1 MKTGIYW
8 QDPKY
13 ALRPGRDFIFDPSL
27 VLYLPL
33 HKLDGASIMSRD
45 PYGHLCSVTGALW
58 TPNGREFDGIDDE
71 IDCGNNSI
79 LDFTSGDFS
88 IDLWINQASSPL
100 DNAYIINRG
109 NYNLSGWYIWFWNA
123 GNEMQFYTNQD
134 TPGVQSTT
142 MDMTFDTWLHLA
154 LVRSGTVATWYQN
167 TVDVTKNHGIHIDP
181 TSVSQA
187 LKIGAFPSDDFKGT
201 IGEVRIYN
209 RVLTPLEIQRNY
221 LATKWRYQ

>member
-1 MKTGIYW
+1 MKSGIYW

-13 ALRPGRDFIFDPSL
+13 TLKPRGDFTSDPSL

-33 HKLDGASIMSRD
+33 GKLDGASFISKEAR
-45 PYGHLCSVTGALW
+45 GHLCTVTGALW
-58 TPNGREFDGIDDE
+58 RPSGRYFDGIDDE
-71 IDCGNNSI
+71 IDCGDNSI

-88 IDLWINQASSPL
+88 VEFWIKQTSSPA
-100 DNAYIINRG
+100 DNAYVINRG

-123 GNEMQFYTNQD
+123 GDEMQFYTNQD

-154 LVRSGTVATWYQN
+154 LVRSGAVATWYQN
-167 TVDVTKNHGIHIDP
+167 TVDVTKNHGTHIDP

-201 IGEVRIYN
+201 IGEVSIYN
-209 RVLTPLEIQRNY
+209 RALTPLEIQHNY
-221 LATKWRYQ
+221 LATKWRYR